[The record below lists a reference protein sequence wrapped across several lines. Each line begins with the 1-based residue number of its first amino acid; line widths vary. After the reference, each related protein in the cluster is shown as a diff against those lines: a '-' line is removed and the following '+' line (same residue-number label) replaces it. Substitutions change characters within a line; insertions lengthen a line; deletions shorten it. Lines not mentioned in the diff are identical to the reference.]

1 MIEYSRLCLDPI
13 QARCAFYASVPRL
26 PDAHLS
32 SPFVRGSCFKRVR
45 LVYTTMLSDVNIDLL
60 IIATLNKPSGT
71 FNSYYHQP
79 YWFDG
84 LIID

>member
-1 MIEYSRLCLDPI
+1 M
-13 QARCAFYASVPRL
+13 
-26 PDAHLS
+26 
-32 SPFVRGSCFKRVR
+32 RGSCFKRVR